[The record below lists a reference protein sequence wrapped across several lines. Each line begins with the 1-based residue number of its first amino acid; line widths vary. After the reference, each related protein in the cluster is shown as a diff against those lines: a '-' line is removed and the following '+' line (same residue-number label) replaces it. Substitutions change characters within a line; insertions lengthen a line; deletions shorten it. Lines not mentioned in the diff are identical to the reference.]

1 MKFEREKKL
10 LIEMPPGSV
19 LKAARKK
26 SVSQS
31 YLVPEEGFDTA
42 RVRRSVDASGAAKH
56 TFTAKRFIGGFTRE
70 EYEREIDADE
80 YLKLK
85 EKAVGEISK
94 DRYMLPFASHVLEI
108 DVFPFWRD
116 KCILEIELDDENEEY
131 VLPDFIRVIRDVTS
145 DAEFTNASLAA
156 RFGKKTAVDG

>member
-19 LKAARKK
+19 LKAARKR

-85 EKAVGEISK
+85 EMPIYLPLLSYCHGKACC
-94 DRYMLPFASHVLEI
+94 R
-108 DVFPFWRD
+108 
-116 KCILEIELDDENEEY
+116 C
-131 VLPDFIRVIRDVTS
+131 
-145 DAEFTNASLAA
+145 
-156 RFGKKTAVDG
+156 